1 MLKLI
6 AFLVLSIFAT
16 YMDSV
21 LTLAKVRSKKYI
33 PITNQ
38 LPS

>member
-1 MLKLI
+1 MLKLFT
-6 AFLVLSIFAT
+6 FLVLSLFAT
-16 YMDSV
+16 YMD
-21 LTLAKVRSKKYI
+21 TAITIGKAKAKKVI